1 MTGANISELPIFCS
15 YVTLARTQLPRNRIR
30 LREGSTRGVWHPSS
44 GDYASHIDDW
54 ANSSGLRPPNSL
66 GSCANMPCRRRN
78 EKAPPKKDGA
88 EFPLTLDR
96 PKDGR
101 AGIFELFAVAVN
113 QIIPAPSQ
121 SEDRD
126 FALADLTLLLTRRA
140 AILLASYHC
149 VDFTLARWKQ
159 RASDPAFLLA
169 FLKTTLD
176 VAARALCATEPFI

>member
-1 MTGANISELPIFCS
+1 MIGPIHRDYDRQIASVPAPTCR
-15 YVTLARTQLPRNRIR
+15 A
-30 LREGSTRGVWHPSS
+30 GVGTKKS
-44 GDYASHIDDW
+44 
-54 ANSSGLRPPNSL
+54 R
-66 GSCANMPCRRRN
+66 
-78 EKAPPKKDGA
+78 PKKGGA

-113 QIIPAPSQ
+113 QIIAAPSQ
-121 SEDRD
+121 SEDWC
-126 FALADLTLLLTRRA
+126 FALADLTPLLTRRA